1 MGDDRGSE
9 IDQLLASLRADA
21 GDAHAF
27 LQALAVRLDGALPGQ
42 VQIERRGALFSRKKA
57 VKQIDLDLGEQRYC
71 IAEEGHG
78 RLRAQRV
85 HVVRGIALKTE
96 DLSVEEWIQGLA
108 GHLTSLAETSSR
120 AREALERL
128 LIGR

>member
-1 MGDDRGSE
+1 MQDGNQE

-42 VQIERRGALFSRKKA
+42 VEITRGGGLFSREKA
-57 VKQIDLDLGEQRYC
+57 VKQIDLDLGEQRYS
-71 IAEEGHG
+71 IAEEGRG

-85 HVVRGIALKTE
+85 HVVRGIALKSD
-96 DLSVEEWIQGLA
+96 DLSVDTWLQSLA
-108 GHLTSLAETSSR
+108 GDLTRLAETSSR

>member
-1 MGDDRGSE
+1 MVQDNGSE

-21 GDAHAF
+21 SDAHAF
-27 LQALAVRLDGALPGQ
+27 LQALAVRLEGALPGQ
-42 VQIERRGALFSRKKA
+42 VQIDRHGSLFSREKS
-57 VKQIDLDLGEQRYC
+57 VKQIDLDLGEQRYS
-71 IAEEGHG
+71 ILEEGHG

-96 DLSVEEWIQGLA
+96 DLSVDEWIQALA
-108 GHLTSLAETSSR
+108 GRLTSLAETSSR

>member
-1 MGDDRGSE
+1 MVQDDGTE

-21 GDAHAF
+21 SDAHAF
-27 LQALAVRLDGALPGQ
+27 LQALAVRLEGALPGQ
-42 VQIERRGALFSRKKA
+42 VQIERRGGLFAREKS
-57 VKQIDLDLGEQRYC
+57 VKQIDLDLGEQRYS

-78 RLRAQRV
+78 RLQAQRV

-96 DLSVEEWIQGLA
+96 ELSVDEWIQSLA
-108 GHLTSLAETSSR
+108 GHLNSLAETSSR

>member
-1 MGDDRGSE
+1 MVQDDGTE

-27 LQALAVRLDGALPGQ
+27 LQALAVRLEGALPGQ
-42 VQIERRGALFSRKKA
+42 VQIERRGGLFTREKP
-57 VKQIDLDLGEQRYC
+57 VKQIDLDLGEQRYS
-71 IAEEGHG
+71 IAEEGRG

-96 DLSVEEWIQGLA
+96 ELSVDEWIQ
-108 GHLTSLAETSSR
+108 SLAAHLNSLAATSSR